1 MTSLPRSVLTSSI
14 QRAVFRNDC
23 RSGARPQPAPSAAS
37 RGGSVRRAAGCCPS
51 LERSALDT
59 SYTTTATDESRM

>member
-37 RGGSVRRAAGCCPS
+37 RGGSAESSRLLSEPGAVR
-51 LERSALDT
+51 T
-59 SYTTTATDESRM
+59 